1 MDITW
6 ADFRDWAKPPNLVS
20 FMRLLLIG
28 PVVWLVM
35 EPGAAGW
42 WGWLLLVLGALTD
55 KLDGWLAKRNGG
67 RWTTKLGKWLDS
79 VIDKA
84 YIVLVLA
91 ALGFKAQP
99 EVQPWL
105 VGVLVALVVREWRV
119 MWIKAQQL
127 VKSAAEA
134 GRFSMLAQSVA
145 LGWLALPWAW
155 SLGSLE
161 YIAPMLVALG
171 ASYCSGWHYEA
182 EWQAIRRATN

>member
-20 FMRLLLIG
+20 FVRLLLIG

-42 WGWLLLVLGALTD
+42 WGFGLLVLGALTD

-79 VIDKA
+79 IIDKA
-84 YIVLVLA
+84 YIGL
-91 ALGFKAQP
+91 
-99 EVQPWL
+99 
-105 VGVLVALVVREWRV
+105 VLVAICLKSLPDVRLWLAGMLTALLLREGRV
-119 MWIKAQQL
+119 MWVKAQQL

-134 GRFSMLAQSVA
+134 GRFSMIAQSVA
-145 LGWLALPWAW
+145 LAWLALPWAW
-155 SLGSLE
+155 SFDALE
-161 YIAPMLVALG
+161 YLAPMIFALA

-182 EWQAIRRATN
+182 EWRAIRRATN